1 MLLSNVK
8 EIEIP
13 EGKVKQIE
21 KGSEILWKKSGFT
34 FVNAIIGTGTQFIKL
49 GKTIRQNY
57 RIEMFIECTSL
68 TNTASNEIFGAQ
80 SASANFPNGFSLLIY
95 EGKDPYFYKNGY
107 SGRIASKRFWTS
119 GHNFRI
125 RNTTTSSDTLML
137 FERMQGDSIIE
148 IVTVTAGNSA
158 SLSNETLEAYL
169 MKFNTTEKFNYKA
182 GMFKFKGLKVWD
194 ENDALV
200 MNILP
205 ALDGSG
211 VPCVVDLVDNR
222 ILYNAGTGVFGYE

>member
-13 EGKVKQIE
+13 EGKVKQIA

-57 RIEMFIECTSL
+57 RIEMFMECTSL

-95 EGKDPYFYKNGY
+95 EGKNPYFYKNGY
-107 SGRIASKRFWTS
+107 NYTAVTKAFWTS

-125 RNTTTSSDTLML
+125 RNTRTSSATSML
-137 FERMQGDSIIE
+137 FERMQGDSVVE
-148 IVTVTAGNSA
+148 TVTVTAPNSA
-158 SLSNETLEAYL
+158 SLSAETLEAYL
-169 MKFNTTEKFNYKA
+169 MKFNSSQSFGYNA

-205 ALDGSG
+205 AVDGSG